1 MASQQEIQQI
11 ITNFLLNAPPGEFME
26 VVTDIRGLLKNDAIL
41 NSLAPS
47 VFKQYNTDQMLK
59 VKTPYNSEFLITK
72 QGEVSANEYLD
83 PATKQ
88 IVTFDHIRQEITGAR
103 SAGNA
108 LDSDV
113 EPYRK
118 AFETQVT
125 EYVKEH
131 FENGLVSCTV
141 LRTTTVPTPS
151 LLASP
156 LSCST
161 PTTSTLADGA
171 LSGLALSSPDQAML
185 NSRATFASPC
195 TTTKTVTCS

>member
-41 NSLAPS
+41 NSLAPT

-59 VKTPYNSEFLITK
+59 VKTPYNTEFLITK

-113 EPYRK
+113 EPYRYEIAK
-118 AFETQVT
+118 SNNVQVT
-125 EYVKEH
+125 DT
-131 FENGLVSCTV
+131 LA
-141 LRTTTVPTPS
+141 
-151 LLASP
+151 LLIDALLI
-156 LSCST
+156 LSTLEIIFIVILISYSST
-161 PTTSTLADGA
+161 P
-171 LSGLALSSPDQAML
+171 
-185 NSRATFASPC
+185 NRN
-195 TTTKTVTCS
+195 